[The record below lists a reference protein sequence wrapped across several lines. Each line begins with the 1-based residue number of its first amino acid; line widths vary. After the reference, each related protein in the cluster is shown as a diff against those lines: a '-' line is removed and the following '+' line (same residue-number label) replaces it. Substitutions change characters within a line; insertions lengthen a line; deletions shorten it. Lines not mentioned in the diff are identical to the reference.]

1 MTQKEITVLRIYF
14 TFLNFKNT
22 SPQDCDNKTFLKNL
36 ISIIKKNIMM
46 IDKLCKPELY
56 FKFNDEI
63 KYRSMELMM
72 KVDLNDLIQA
82 KFSPLIESMLFV
94 VVEAVSHL
102 DNLKAINEDQ
112 EEDGEIK
119 TLEFVKENFA
129 EKLDVV
135 RIL

>member
-1 MTQKEITVLRIYF
+1 
-14 TFLNFKNT
+14 
-22 SPQDCDNKTFLKNL
+22 
-36 ISIIKKNIMM
+36 
-46 IDKLCKPELY
+46 
-56 FKFNDEI
+56 
-63 KYRSMELMM
+63 M

-102 DNLKAINEDQ
+102 DNLKAMKDTE
-112 EEDGEIK
+112 EEDTEIN

-129 EKLDVV
+129 EKLDLV

>member
-1 MTQKEITVLRIYF
+1 
-14 TFLNFKNT
+14 
-22 SPQDCDNKTFLKNL
+22 
-36 ISIIKKNIMM
+36 M